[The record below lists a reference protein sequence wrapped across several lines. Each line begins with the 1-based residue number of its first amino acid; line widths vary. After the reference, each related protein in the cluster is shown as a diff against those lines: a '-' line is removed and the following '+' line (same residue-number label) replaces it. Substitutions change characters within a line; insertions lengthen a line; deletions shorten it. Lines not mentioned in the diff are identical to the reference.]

1 MGHTFDTKLQ
11 FTHDKNSVIIIIIII
26 IIYLLSS
33 VQPSLHHTTFR
44 LLWVVTLVAPSPLS
58 TYIYSLKYFYV
69 IQLLTSNAV

>member
-11 FTHDKNSVIIIIIII
+11 FTYDKNSVVIIIIIIIII

-44 LLWVVTLVAPSPLS
+44 LLWVVTLVAPSPLN
-58 TYIYSLKYFYV
+58 TYI
-69 IQLLTSNAV
+69 I